1 MMTSEQSTKV
11 QTVLIAD
18 DDPDLVALVARR
30 LERAGYAVVTAT
42 DGEQALR
49 MARDLLPDLVV
60 LDVMMPKL
68 SGLDVTRRLREHPA
82 TRNILVMLISA
93 GFGDNDITGLPA
105 GADDYVKKP
114 FGPQEV
120 PNRVQAVLG
129 R

>member
-1 MMTSEQSTKV
+1 MIDRTTTRA

-18 DDPDLVALVARR
+18 DDPDLVALVALR
-30 LERAGYAVVTAT
+30 LAKSGYEVMTAS
-42 DGEQALR
+42 DGEEALR
-49 MARDLLPDLVV
+49 MAREFLPDLVV

-68 SGLDVTRRLREHPA
+68 TGLDVTRALRSQRETQH
-82 TRNILVMLISA
+82 ILVMLISG
-93 GFGDNDITGLPA
+93 GFVDNDITGLPA

-120 PNRVQAVLG
+120 PNRVQAVLA